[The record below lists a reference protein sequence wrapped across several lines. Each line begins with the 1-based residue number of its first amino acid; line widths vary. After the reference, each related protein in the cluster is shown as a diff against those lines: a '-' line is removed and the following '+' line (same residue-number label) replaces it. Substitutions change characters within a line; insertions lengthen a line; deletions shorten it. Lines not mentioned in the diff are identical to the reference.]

1 MIQNFTASM
10 KRCPF
15 FLLFLMLL
23 LANTGHSQS
32 DNYDWWIETHD
43 WDGVTHWKKYL
54 IVSPAFLGP
63 NALPVPETMT
73 GIIEKNTV
81 FDVAI
86 ENHSA
91 PGDLTRNL
99 HLNAFFPLFSD
110 KAGLYF
116 SMVPLEVF
124 SMNPE
129 VRDRRRARNF
139 EGTGSGVGDLYIA
152 THVQLLEDHQKYPD
166 ILLTINLRTASGS
179 NLDAARFTD
188 TPGYYFDL
196 SFGETYNLKN
206 NHVNHIRPFL
216 SAGFYVWQTNLD
228 IFYQN
233 DAFLYAA
240 GVKVKLFDAVLLTNI
255 FTGYSG
261 YIDNGDKP
269 KVYRMILESELDKRI
284 NFLLMYQLGIDDYPF
299 NTVRLGFSAK
309 LF

>member
-1 MIQNFTASM
+1 M
-10 KRCPF
+10 KNYSGI
-15 FLLFLMLL
+15 LLILLVL
-23 LANTGHSQS
+23 LAMPVQSQS

-43 WDGVTHWKKYL
+43 WDGITHWKKYL
-54 IVSPAFLGP
+54 ILSPAFLGP

-73 GIIEKNTV
+73 GIIKKQHS
-81 FDVAI
+81 FALAY
-86 ENHSA
+86 ENHFA
-91 PGDLTRNL
+91 PGDKTHNL
-99 HLNAFFPLFSD
+99 HVNAFFPLFSD

-124 SMNPE
+124 SMDPE
-129 VRDRRRARNF
+129 VRDKRRARNF

-179 NLDAARFTD
+179 NLNSARFTD
-188 TPGYYFDL
+188 TPGYFFDV
-196 SFGETYNLKN
+196 SFGETYHLKN
-206 NHVNHIRPFL
+206 KYVNQIRPFL

-228 IFYQN
+228 VFYQN

-240 GVKVKLFDAVLLTNI
+240 GVKMKLFDAVSLSNI

-269 KVYRMILESELDKRI
+269 RVYRLILESERDKRVD
-284 NFLLMYQLGIDDYPF
+284 FMLMYQIGIHDYPF
-299 NTVRLGFSAK
+299 NTVRVGLSAK